1 MRDVAIVGAGPVG
14 VFLAAA
20 LAQQG
25 IDVVVFER
33 RAGEHVHSR
42 AIGIHPP
49 SLESLESVGVAERV
63 IAGGVRID
71 RGILRIDGETRAHLD
86 FADAGGR
93 FPFVVSLPQVETE
106 RILRAR
112 LAELAPDALRTG
124 ATVERFERRAGG
136 VTLLVRQGEPVRGHG
151 PAGARMA
158 GPGVPA
164 EGQPPAPSKR
174 LGVERV
180 SARLVI
186 GADGP
191 RSVVRAAARLPD
203 TLHVY
208 PYRYLMGDFA
218 DDTGEGPSA
227 LLHLHPE
234 GIVES
239 FPLPNG
245 RRRWVTHLPERS
257 DLAGEPG
264 RPGEPGEPGEPR
276 QPGELSEPG
285 EPGEPDEGFAAALL
299 TRLILD
305 RTGAAPDAATATM
318 TSVFGVRRRTVP
330 RMSDGRMIVIG
341 DAAHEVSPIGGQGMN
356 LGWLD
361 AAELAALIPRLLAP
375 RPDHGILREFERRRL
390 RSARAA
396 SRTAEFNMAMG
407 APCSPLTF
415 AARRAIVAVVDSP
428 PARRRLT
435 RAFTMRGL

>member
-14 VFLAAA
+14 VFLAVA

-25 IDVVVFER
+25 LDVVVFER

-49 SLESLESVGVAERV
+49 SLEALETVGVAEGV

-71 RGILRIDGETRAHLD
+71 RGILRIDGETRAQLD

-124 ATVERFERRAGG
+124 AAVERFERRAGG
-136 VTLLVRQGEPVRGHG
+136 VTLLVREDAPVRGRG
-151 PAGARMA
+151 PAGARIV

-164 EGQPPAPSKR
+164 EGRPPAPSDR
-174 LGVERV
+174 RGVERV

-257 DLAGEPG
+257 EVAGEPG
-264 RPGEPGEPGEPR
+264 
-276 QPGELSEPG
+276 QPGVLGTPG
-285 EPGEPDEGFAAALL
+285 EPGEPDDGSAAALL
-299 TRLILD
+299 ARLILN

-361 AAELAALIPRLLAP
+361 AAGLAALIPGLLAP

-396 SRTAEFNMAMG
+396 SRIAEFNMAMG
-407 APCSPLTF
+407 APCSALTF
-415 AARRAIVAVVDSP
+415 AGRRAVVAVADSP
-428 PARRRLT
+428 PARRRLA
-435 RAFTMRGL
+435 RAFTMHGL